1 MAEEKKVEKKKK
13 TSGGSKLPPINS
25 NVVFFAI
32 LVIGIIIFTVILLL
46 KPNKTIY
53 RANLASNAEIIVQLD
68 KKNVDIGIKVDGEV
82 VSQEHGTY
90 AKRPLESGVQEDPDA
105 IEYIITFDNGEDEAS
120 MIIGEYELTLIL
132 ADDTILVLQQDNPD
146 GTTTTKITEKAEGK

>member
-13 TSGGSKLPPINS
+13 PSNSKLPPINS

-53 RANLASNAEIIVQLD
+53 RANLASNAEVIVQLD

-90 AKRPLESGVQEDPDA
+90 TKRPLESGIQEDPDA
-105 IEYIITFDNGEDEAS
+105 IEYIITFDSGEEAS
-120 MIIGEYELTLIL
+120 MLIGDYELTLIL
-132 ADDTILVLQQDNPD
+132 ADDTIMVLQQDNPD
-146 GTTTTKITEKAEGK
+146 GTTQITEKAEGK

>member
-13 TSGGSKLPPINS
+13 PSNSKLPPINS

-53 RANLASNAEIIVQLD
+53 RANMASNAEVIVQLD

-82 VSQEHGTY
+82 VSQDHGTY

-105 IEYIITFDNGEDEAS
+105 IEYIITFDSGEEAS
-120 MIIGEYELTLIL
+120 MLIGEYELTLIL

-146 GTTTTKITEKAEGK
+146 GTTTTQITEKAEGK

>member
-13 TSGGSKLPPINS
+13 PSNSKLPPINS

-53 RANLASNAEIIVQLD
+53 RANLASNAEVIVQLD

-82 VSQEHGTY
+82 VSQDHGTY

-105 IEYIITFDNGEDEAS
+105 IEYIITFDSGEEAS
-120 MIIGEYELTLIL
+120 MLIGDYELTLIL
-132 ADDTILVLQQDNPD
+132 ADDTIMVLQQDNPD
-146 GTTTTKITEKAEGK
+146 GTTTTQITEKAEGK

>member
-13 TSGGSKLPPINS
+13 PSNSKLPPINS

-53 RANLASNAEIIVQLD
+53 RANLASNAEVIVQLD
-68 KKNVDIGIKVDGEV
+68 KKNVDVGIKVDGEV

-105 IEYIITFDNGEDEAS
+105 IEYIITFDNGEEAS
-120 MIIGEYELTLIL
+120 MLIGEYELTLIL
-132 ADDTILVLQQDNPD
+132 ADDTIMVLQQDNPD
-146 GTTTTKITEKAEGK
+146 GTTTTQITEKAEGK

>member
-13 TSGGSKLPPINS
+13 PSGSGKLPPINS

-53 RANLASNAEIIVQLD
+53 RANLASNAEVIVQLD
-68 KKNVDIGIKVDGEV
+68 KKNVDVGIKVDGEV

-105 IEYIITFDNGEDEAS
+105 IEYIITFDNGEEAS
-120 MIIGEYELTLIL
+120 MLIGDYELTLIL
-132 ADDTILVLQQDNPD
+132 ADDTIMVLQQDNPD
-146 GTTTTKITEKAEGK
+146 GTTTTQITEKAEGK

>member
-13 TSGGSKLPPINS
+13 PSNSKLPPINS

-53 RANLASNAEIIVQLD
+53 RANMASNAEVIVQLD

-105 IEYIITFDNGEDEAS
+105 IEYIITFDSGEEAS
-120 MIIGEYELTLIL
+120 MLIGDYELTLIL
-132 ADDTILVLQQDNPD
+132 ADDTIMVLQQDNPD
-146 GTTTTKITEKAEGK
+146 GTTTTQITEKAEGK

>member
-13 TSGGSKLPPINS
+13 PSGGSKLPPINS

-32 LVIGIIIFTVILLL
+32 LVIGIIIFTVILFL

-53 RANLASNAEIIVQLD
+53 RTNLASNAEVIVQLD
-68 KKNVDIGIKVDGEV
+68 KKNVDVGIRVDGEV

-90 AKRPLESGVQEDPDA
+90 AKRPLESGIQEDPDA
-105 IEYIITFDNGEDEAS
+105 IEYIITFDSGEEAS
-120 MIIGEYELTLIL
+120 MLIREYELTLIL
-132 ADDTILVLQQDNPD
+132 ADDTIMVLQQDNPD
-146 GTTTTKITEKAEGK
+146 GTTTTQITEKAEGK

>member
-13 TSGGSKLPPINS
+13 PSGGSKLPPINS

-53 RANLASNAEIIVQLD
+53 RANLASNAEVIVQLD
-68 KKNVDIGIKVDGEV
+68 KKNVDVGIKVDGEV

-105 IEYIITFDNGEDEAS
+105 IEYIITFDNGEEAS
-120 MIIGEYELTLIL
+120 MLIGEYELTLIL
-132 ADDTILVLQQDNPD
+132 ADDTIMVLQQDNPD
-146 GTTTTKITEKAEGK
+146 GTTTTQITEKAEGK

>member
-13 TSGGSKLPPINS
+13 PSNSKLPPINS

-53 RANLASNAEIIVQLD
+53 RANLASNAEVIVQLD

-105 IEYIITFDNGEDEAS
+105 IEYIITFDSGEEAS
-120 MIIGEYELTLIL
+120 MLIGDYELTLIL
-132 ADDTILVLQQDNPD
+132 ADDTIMVLQQDNPD
-146 GTTTTKITEKAEGK
+146 ETTKITEKAEGK